1 MGSVKATGLLGPV
14 GMFAGTS
21 EFFSFAVTFYNCS
34 VGHTDCSRCQT
45 ADSKYNCVWCGGDNP
60 SCIFRGSCK
69 EEIEDL
75 CPAPLIHSVSNLLT
89 GVLHTGQGGL
99 CSAVGIKGL

>member
-1 MGSVKATGLLGPV
+1 MLCPGGL
-14 GMFAGTS
+14 FAGTS

-99 CSAVGIKGL
+99 CSAVEIKGL

>member
-1 MGSVKATGLLGPV
+1 
-14 GMFAGTS
+14 MFADAS

-45 ADSKYNCVWCGGDNP
+45 ADSKYNCVWCGGENP

-69 EEIEDL
+69 GEIEDL
-75 CPAPLIHSVSNLLT
+75 CPAPLIHSVSNLLVYCT
-89 GVLHTGQGGL
+89 RGKVGSILHL
-99 CSAVGIKGL
+99 KSKGCELRV